1 MMLSLEE
8 GKIAVRFARDVIDS
22 YVSNKELKKI
32 DFNKKFDE
40 KSGAFVTILTY
51 PDHDLRGCI
60 GIPEPIYEL
69 KQAIEEAARSATR
82 DPRFP
87 PLSKDELGRVIV
99 EVTIL
104 TPPKIIKVD
113 NPKEYLSEIKI
124 GRDGLIVE
132 RGFYRGLLLPQVPVE
147 WNWDVE
153 EFLSQ
158 TCMKAGLPPDAWF
171 EKNTKIYRF
180 SGQIFAE
187 KEPHG
192 EIEERR
198 IDREGN

>member
-1 MMLSLEE
+1 
-8 GKIAVRFARDVIDS
+8 
-22 YVSNKELKKI
+22 
-32 DFNKKFDE
+32 
-40 KSGAFVTILTY
+40 
-51 PDHDLRGCI
+51 
-60 GIPEPIYEL
+60 
-69 KQAIEEAARSATR
+69 
-82 DPRFP
+82 
-87 PLSKDELGRVIV
+87 
-99 EVTIL
+99 
-104 TPPKIIKVD
+104 
-113 NPKEYLSEIKI
+113 
-124 GRDGLIVE
+124 
-132 RGFYRGLLLPQVPVE
+132 RGLLLPQVPVE